1 MGVVYRA
8 RQRSLDRVV
17 ALKVLT
23 PALAEDEVYRARFL
37 REARLAASIEHPN
50 VLPVHEAGEAGGHL
64 FLAVRF
70 VEGEDLGSLLG
81 RERRLEPGRAV
92 ALIRQ
97 IAAALDAAH
106 AKGLVHRDVKPSNVL
121 VERRGDIEHASLTDF
136 GVAKPADPDTRSLT
150 QAGQLLGTVDYLAP
164 ELIEGE
170 ESGAASDVYALGCV
184 LFELVTGHVPF
195 ERDSQLA
202 TLFAHVSDD
211 PPAPS
216 ALEPT
221 LPVGLDGVVARALAK
236 DPGDR
241 FATAGELA
249 RGGACG
255 APMRA
260 RRPPLRVWQ
269 RRKACRALRL
279 RSSVGSGNCRS
290 SPTSLVGKTCGC

>member
-1 MGVVYRA
+1 M
-8 RQRSLDRVV
+8 
-17 ALKVLT
+17 
-23 PALAEDEVYRARFL
+23 
-37 REARLAASIEHPN
+37 
-50 VLPVHEAGEAGGHL
+50 
-64 FLAVRF
+64 
-70 VEGEDLGSLLG
+70 
-81 RERRLEPGRAV
+81 
-92 ALIRQ
+92 
-97 IAAALDAAH
+97 
-106 AKGLVHRDVKPSNVL
+106 L

-136 GVAKPADPDTRSLT
+136 GVAKPADRDTRSLT

-249 RGGACG
+249 EAAHAALHAGSTPAAPGLAAPESLPRPGTPLVGRERELSDLGDLLRREDVRLLTLIGPGG
-255 APMRA
+255 
-260 RRPPLRVWQ
+260 
-269 RRKACRALRL
+269 
-279 RSSVGSGNCRS
+279 
-290 SPTSLVGKTCGC
+290 VGKTRLALELMARLAPRYPDGAVFVPLAPIADHSVGGRDNRPGARAARVGRPATC